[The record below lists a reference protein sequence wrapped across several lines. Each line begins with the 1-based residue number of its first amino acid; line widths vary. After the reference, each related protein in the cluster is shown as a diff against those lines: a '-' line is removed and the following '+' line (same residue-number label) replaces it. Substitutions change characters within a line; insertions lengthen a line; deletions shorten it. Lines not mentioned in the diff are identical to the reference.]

1 MTPNRKELFALTR
14 RPEVPGTVD
23 PLKDRALHE
32 VIAQLMTEAAPAMML
47 VTLGERGM
55 LLCQRGQE
63 PFHIPT
69 MAREVY
75 DVSGAGDTAI
85 AAFTLA
91 ISGGASPVEAAILAN
106 HAAGV
111 VVGKSGTA
119 THSLQEWLNSV
130 RDHG

>member
-1 MTPNRKELFALTR
+1 MN
-14 RPEVPGTVD
+14 
-23 PLKDRALHE
+23 
-32 VIAQLMTEAAPAMML
+32 EASPAMML

-55 LLCQRGQE
+55 LLCQRDCK
-63 PFHIPT
+63 PFHVPT

-85 AAFTLA
+85 AAFTVA
-91 ISGGASPVEAAILAN
+91 VAGGASPVEAAILAN

-119 THSLQEWLNSV
+119 IHTIDEWLESV
-130 RDHG
+130 GGHD